1 MSLVN
6 PHGKAKKLIP
16 LLLTG
21 KELTEAKAAAK
32 GMDQVKMT
40 SRETSD
46 LIMMGIG
53 AFTPLTGFM
62 GKADWQGVCDK
73 FVMADGTFWPIPITL
88 STSKSQ
94 AAPLKTGQEVALVDE
109 ESGELMGSM
118 VIKEKYEIDKAH
130 ECKTVF
136 TTTDM
141 EHPGVQKVME
151 QGEINLAGPVKV

>member
-53 AFTPLTGFM
+53 AFTPLIGFM
-62 GKADWQGVCDK
+62 TKADWQGVCDK
-73 FVMADGTFWPIPITL
+73 FVMADGTFFPIPITL
-88 STSKSQ
+88 STTKGQ
-94 AAPLKTGQEVALVDE
+94 ADSIKVGQDVALIDE
-109 ESGELMGSM
+109 ESGELMGTM
-118 VIKEKYEIDKAH
+118 TVKEKYSIDKAH
-130 ECKTVF
+130 ECMSVF
-136 TTTDM
+136 KI
-141 EHPGVQKVME
+141 G
-151 QGEINLAGPVKV
+151 